1 MPLSLEQ
8 KKSVVAD
15 VAKVATEAHSAVAAE
30 YRGLTVSEMTRLRNS
45 ARSGG
50 VYMRVVKNTLARRAL
65 EGTEFECMSDELV
78 GPLLLAFSLED
89 PGAAARVVKD
99 FSKEHEELA
108 TRLVAIGGQVYP
120 ASELDRLA
128 KLPSRDEAISMLMGV
143 MKQPVEKFVRTMAEP
158 NAKLARTLA
167 AVRDAK
173 QAA

>member
-30 YRGLTVSEMTRLRNS
+30 YRGLTVSEMTRLRTS

-50 VYMRVVKNTLARRAL
+50 VYLRVVKNTLARRAL
-65 EGTEFECMSDELV
+65 EGTDFECMSDELV

-99 FSKEHEELA
+99 FSKEHEELV
-108 TRLVAIGGQVYP
+108 TKLVAIGGQVYP
-120 ASELDRLA
+120 AAELDRLA

-158 NAKLARTLA
+158 HAKLARTLA

>member
-8 KKSVVAD
+8 KKSVVTV
-15 VAKVATEAHSAVAAE
+15 VAKVANEAHSAVAAE

-50 VYMRVVKNTLARRAL
+50 VFLKVVKNTLARRAL
-65 EGTEFECMSDELV
+65 EGTDFECMSDELV

-99 FSKEHEELA
+99 FSKEHEELV

-120 ASELDRLA
+120 AGELDRLA
-128 KLPSRDEAISMLMGV
+128 KLPSRDQAISMLMGV
-143 MKQPVEKFVRTMAEP
+143 MKQPVEKFVRIMAEP
-158 NAKLARTLA
+158 HAKLARTLA

>member
-50 VYMRVVKNTLARRAL
+50 VYLRVVKNTLARRAL
-65 EGTEFECMSDELV
+65 EGTEFECMSEELV

>member
-8 KKSVVAD
+8 KKSVVTA
-15 VAKVATEAHSAVAAE
+15 VAKVANEAHSAVAAE

-50 VYMRVVKNTLARRAL
+50 VFLKVVKNTLARRAL
-65 EGTEFECMSDELV
+65 EGTDFECMSDELV

-99 FSKEHEELA
+99 FSKEHEELV
-108 TRLVAIGGQVYP
+108 TKLVAIGGQVYP
-120 ASELDRLA
+120 AGELDRLA

-158 NAKLARTLA
+158 HAKLARTLA

>member
-8 KKSVVAD
+8 KKSVVAN
-15 VAKVATEAHSAVAAE
+15 VAKAATEAHSAVAAE

-50 VYMRVVKNTLARRAL
+50 VYLRVVKNTLARRAL
-65 EGTEFECMSDELV
+65 EGTDFECMSDELV
-78 GPLLLAFSLED
+78 GPLLLAFSMED
-89 PGAAARVVKD
+89 PGGAARVVKD
-99 FSKEHEELA
+99 FSKEHEELV
-108 TRLVAIGGQVYP
+108 TKLVAIGGQVYP
-120 ASELDRLA
+120 AGELDRLA

-158 NAKLARTLA
+158 HAKLARTLA

>member
-50 VYMRVVKNTLARRAL
+50 VYLRVVKNTLARRAL